1 LADVESP
8 DPPLLDLTLR
18 PRRSLTP
25 RGFRWLMLAMAAAS
39 TIYSLPFYLMGA
51 WPVVGFLGL
60 DVLLVYWAF
69 RVNFNGAR
77 AFEHLR
83 VGYHEMSFARVTAK
97 GQRNEWRFNPLWVK
111 LERFADEDF
120 GLLRLWLRSRE
131 RRWEI
136 GGFLG
141 PEQREEAEKQLS
153 RALADARRGPR
164 FQD

>member
-1 LADVESP
+1 LADVEYP
-8 DPPLLDLTLR
+8 DTPLLDLTLR
-18 PRRSLTP
+18 PRRSLSP
-25 RGFRWLMLAMAAAS
+25 RGFRYLMLAMAAAS

-83 VGYHEMSFARVTAK
+83 VGYFEMSFARVTAR
-97 GQRNEWRFNPLWVK
+97 GQRSEWRFNPVWVR
-111 LERFADEDF
+111 LERFEDEDF
-120 GLLRLWLRSRE
+120 GLLRLWLKARE

-141 PEQREEAEKQLS
+141 PEQREETEKQLS

-164 FQD
+164 FES